1 MEGNHMNANHAI
13 VCIALCLSLFGCVTT
28 SQKASM
34 TPVKP
39 VLDGAVAVWELE
51 DVTTMGASQP
61 ELSEFLSA
69 RVLETVKG
77 EGAKVVEREKLL
89 AVIQEISLGAGKLS
103 DAETKLSI
111 GRLAGAKHMIFG
123 GYQVVGG
130 SMRIDLRMV
139 EVETGRIMKASE
151 QTIEGNKLTDWLG
164 AAEAAAKKLFQ

>member
-1 MEGNHMNANHAI
+1 MNVKNAI
-13 VCIALCLSLFGCVTT
+13 VSIALCLSLFSCVTS
-28 SQKASM
+28 SQKTSM
-34 TPVKP
+34 TTAKP

-51 DVTTMGASQP
+51 DVSTTGASRP

-77 EGAKVVEREKLL
+77 EGASVVEREKLL
-89 AVIQEISLGAGKLS
+89 TVLQEISLGAGKLS
-103 DAETKLSI
+103 DTETQLSI

-139 EVETGRIMKASE
+139 EVETGRIMKAAE
-151 QTIEGNKLTDWLG
+151 QTIEGSKLVDWLG
-164 AAEAAAKKLFQ
+164 AAEAATKKLFK